1 MVALCGVFLCCGVLL
16 PGMLLSGCDLP
27 SAAAGDSTA
36 SAKSHITF
44 LPEVAPPPGDP
55 RRYSFDLRHAPW
67 GEVLQEFAFVT
78 GSRLLMEAAPSGQIN
93 YRDSKLRDVD
103 EATAV
108 LHGLLKQAGY
118 GLIRN
123 GREIIVVPTAP
134 ERLYRSES
142 APRPNSVP
150 HRKPASRAPQTRAA
164 SVSEPLITAKP
175 TGMAEASPFQPLPD
189 AADVPVAEVRQSPGS
204 RPPAEE
210 PITPGLPGMGN
221 PEESRFSF
229 NFQGV
234 PWDRVITRFADEAG
248 LSLQMDVAPP
258 GVFNYQDPRRH
269 TITQVLDVLNDRL
282 LRAGYLLVRRDRSLI
297 LVDATDERGIP
308 RSLVPEVDRFELE
321 NRGRNELLSIAIPV
335 PGGNLAEAARE
346 AEGLLGPLGSVVR
359 LDGSQRIYVTDVG
372 SNLRRIHRILAED
385 AQVHLRMPHAVIQL
399 HNSQA
404 EEVAKAV
411 SAFFNPQLAAGVT
424 GQVAAATGGSVVPVG
439 RQPVVVVPEPATNSL
454 VITGPRHLVDHAR
467 QVVAELDH
475 NPAQVVIQ
483 ALLVEVE
490 LGNTEELGVEV
501 GVQDSVLFHR
511 SVIDD
516 ILTITETVTNPGTG
530 TQTTNQTIVSQTAS
544 PGFNF
549 NNPTLGNNVAIHPGR
564 VGTQALSNLAVG
576 RVNGDL
582 GYGGLVLSAGSESI
596 NVMLRALSEH
606 RKVDILSRPQIRTL
620 SNRKAKIQIGQQVPV
635 VDGVAVNSVGSANP
649 VIRQDDAGIILGVIP
664 RINPDG
670 TVVLDVKAEKSQ
682 FQTAPGTGV
691 PIFTDATSG
700 NVIEAPIKDITS
712 AEATVRIETGQTIVL
727 GGMITKGK
735 VRVDRKVPVLG
746 DIPLLGH
753 AFRYDLD
760 QTIRKE
766 LLIFLTPQVVDGR
779 LESDRIKN
787 EEISR
792 VHLPVRSVMQLQREV
807 LEDSGP
813 TPVDDAV
820 WMTPSDSLFA
830 PDGVPLHSVPPT
842 GEESGMIP
850 APGIEVP
857 SDSSSEPGPML
868 PLPPLPAAPEPE
880 ADADPWADSGTVRGQ
895 VSDSRTSP
903 DSAGPPRR
911 SVWRFWQRR
920 KKR

>member
-1 MVALCGVFLCCGVLL
+1 MHLWYRLL
-16 PGMLLSGCDLP
+16 LVMILLSGSGLASV
-27 SAAAGDSTA
+27 SAQEST
-36 SAKSHITF
+36 T
-44 LPEVAPPPGDP
+44 PETSRISFFPAVPPQPGDP
-55 RRYSFDLRHAPW
+55 RRYAFDLRQAKW
-67 GEVLQEFAFVT
+67 KDVLQEFAFVT
-78 GSRLLMEAAPSGQIN
+78 GSKLLMQSVPAGRIS
-93 YRDSKLRDVD
+93 YRDPALLDVD

-108 LHGLLKQAGY
+108 LNGLLKEAGH
-118 GLIRN
+118 GLIRD
-123 GREIIVVPTAP
+123 GREILVLATGP
-134 ERLYRSES
+134 ERIPSVKS
-142 APRPNSVP
+142 APAPRPERTV
-150 HRKPASRAPQTRAA
+150 
-164 SVSEPLITAKP
+164 SVSEHPVSIEP
-175 TGMAEASPFQPLPD
+175 TRMAEVSPFHPRPD
-189 AADVPVAEVRQSPGS
+189 ATAVPPIGSQEQPVSRRPIDAPADSG
-204 RPPAEE
+204 PPAA
-210 PITPGLPGMGN
+210 GN
-221 PEESRFSF
+221 SGEARFSF

-234 PWDRVITRFADEAG
+234 SWDRVITRFADEAG

-282 LRAGYLLVRRDRSLI
+282 LRAGFLLIRRDRSLI
-297 LVDATDERGIP
+297 LVDATEERGIP

-321 NRGRNELLSIAIPV
+321 NRGRNELLSIAIPI
-335 PGGNLAEAARE
+335 PGGNITEAARE

-399 HNSQA
+399 QNSQA
-404 EEVAKAV
+404 DEVAKAV
-411 SAFFNPQLAAGVT
+411 SAFFNPALAGGVT
-424 GQVAAATGGSVVPVG
+424 GQAVPAGGGTVLPPG

-467 QVVAELDH
+467 QIVAELDH

-501 GVQDSVLFHR
+501 GVQDSVLFQR
-511 SVIDD
+511 SVIDE

-530 TQTTNQTIVSQTAS
+530 TQTTNQSIISQTAS

-549 NNPTLGNNVAIHPGR
+549 NNPNVGNNVAIHPGR

-649 VIRQDDAGIILGVIP
+649 VIRQDDAGIILNVIP

-727 GGMITKGK
+727 GGMISKGK

-766 LLIFLTPQVVDGR
+766 LLIFLTPQVVSGR
-779 LESDRIKN
+779 LDSDRLKN
-787 EEISR
+787 DEISR
-792 VHLPVRSVMQLQREV
+792 IHLPAKSVMQLQREV
-807 LEDSGP
+807 F
-813 TPVDDAV
+813 DDAEPV
-820 WMTPSDSLFA
+820 PVAGSPWMMPHNNMFA
-830 PDGVPLHSVPPT
+830 PEGVPLHSVPPPEGAT
-842 GEESGMIP
+842 EIPHFPGPEMLPATPSESG
-850 APGIEVP
+850 P
-857 SDSSSEPGPML
+857 SLPM
-868 PLPPLPAAPEPE
+868 PPPPAAPDSPDE
-880 ADADPWADSGTVRGQ
+880 AAPQANAETIRGQ
-895 VSDSRTSP
+895 VTPSGTAPPESTQ
-903 DSAGPPRR
+903 PRR
-911 SVWRFWQRR
+911 SLWRFWSR
-920 KKR
+920 KKGR